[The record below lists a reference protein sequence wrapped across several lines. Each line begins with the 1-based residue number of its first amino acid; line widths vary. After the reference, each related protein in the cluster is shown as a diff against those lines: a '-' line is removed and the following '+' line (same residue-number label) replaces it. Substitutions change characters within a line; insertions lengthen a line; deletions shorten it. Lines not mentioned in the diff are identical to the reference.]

1 MDYKMIKKKSLG
13 KGLAALI
20 GEAEVSL
27 SAQDQ
32 NVTAKDFDK
41 DNLYEIPI
49 EFLHPNKNQPRKLFD
64 NEKINELSQSI
75 KQKGLILP
83 ILVREI
89 SKSNYQIIAGERRWR
104 ASQKAG
110 LHNVP
115 VIVRDID
122 EKETLEIALI
132 ENMQREDLNPIE
144 EAEGIKKL
152 QDEYNYTHEELS
164 NVLGKSRPQISNI
177 IRLLKLPHKV
187 REFVQNKTLTA
198 GHARALIGVEE
209 PYSIAQ
215 IAIKKNMTVRQLEA
229 YISYIKNK
237 KERKKINKD
246 KDPNILSIEKE
257 ITQILG
263 LKININYSENEKGKL
278 EIFYSNLEEFDNLI
292 KKLKT

>member
-1 MDYKMIKKKSLG
+1 MIKKKSLG

-64 NEKINELSQSI
+64 KEKINELSQSI

-115 VIVRDID
+115 VIIRDID

-152 QDEYNYTHEELS
+152 QDEI
-164 NVLGKSRPQISNI
+164 KI
-177 IRLLKLPHKV
+177 IID
-187 REFVQNKTLTA
+187 Q
-198 GHARALIGVEE
+198 
-209 PYSIAQ
+209 
-215 IAIKKNMTVRQLEA
+215 
-229 YISYIKNK
+229 
-237 KERKKINKD
+237 
-246 KDPNILSIEKE
+246 
-257 ITQILG
+257 
-263 LKININYSENEKGKL
+263 
-278 EIFYSNLEEFDNLI
+278 
-292 KKLKT
+292 